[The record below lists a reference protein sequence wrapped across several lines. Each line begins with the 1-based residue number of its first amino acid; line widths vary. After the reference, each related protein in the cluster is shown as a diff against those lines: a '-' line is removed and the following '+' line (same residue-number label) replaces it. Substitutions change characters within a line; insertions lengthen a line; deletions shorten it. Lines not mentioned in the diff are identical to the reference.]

1 MPGVVK
7 TSIDLII
14 FSRERIVEKARIDTP
29 GRPSVSRRSFLGL
42 GVGAAAATA
51 VAACGGTSGSAAGG
65 STAVPS
71 SFSFSTYGDVRFY
84 KQGFQEMQAVT
95 PKFKKVE
102 FVSQEATSG
111 TAQTARL
118 LTGIVGHAYSTIPDV
133 CEVQWSDV
141 ERLAN
146 ANVIADLTDHLKPY
160 TSQVSQAVVEPVTVN
175 DKIMACP
182 WRPNTC
188 LFWYNDKLLK
198 EAGVDGANI
207 TTYDEYLT
215 AAKKFSAHK
224 FSDGKSRYMCNIEPT
239 PTFNTM
245 FLTQQGATLFDKK
258 TQKLLDFRNSDEF
271 TNAFEFQVEQARSK
285 ISISITDYSATWYQA
300 LNQGLVA
307 SILLPN
313 WVDQDLREN
322 APAGK
327 GDWRVAQLP
336 AFGAGGGRKALYGVA
351 VVVAINKPNLNHDL
365 AWAFM
370 QKSFYD
376 KSITPKLY
384 SKWFLEPCWYPVESG
399 TTWNSNLAYY
409 GGQNP
414 GAVDLEIQKGAYQE
428 VGSPSYAQVTAIL
441 STALSKSQQGQ
452 ASVKDAIASAW
463 SQCTQQN
470 IPVAS

>member
-1 MPGVVK
+1 M
-7 TSIDLII
+7 
-14 FSRERIVEKARIDTP
+14 EKARISTAGLP
-29 GRPSVSRRSFLGL
+29 PVSRRSFLGL
-42 GVGAAAATA
+42 GMGAAAATA
-51 VAACGGTSGSAAGG
+51 LAACGTSGSSAGGSG

-71 SFSFSTYGDVRFY
+71 TFSFSTYGDVGFY

-95 PKFKKVE
+95 PKYKKVK
-102 FVSQEATSG
+102 FVSQEATSS

-118 LTGIVGHAYSTIPDV
+118 LTGIVGHAYNTIPDV

-146 ANVIADLTDHLKPY
+146 ANVIVDLTDQLKPY
-160 TSQVSQAVVEPVTVN
+160 TSQISQAVLDPVTVN
-175 DKIMACP
+175 GKIMACP

-198 EAGVDGANI
+198 EAGVDGASI
-207 TTYDEYLT
+207 TTYDEYMT
-215 AAKKFSAHK
+215 AAKKFSSFK
-224 FSDGKSRYMCNIEPT
+224 FSDGKKRYMCNIEPT
-239 PTFNTM
+239 PTFNTL

-258 TQKLLDFRNSDEF
+258 TQKLLDFRKSDEF
-271 TNAFEFQVEQARSK
+271 NNAFEFQVEQARSG

-322 APAGK
+322 APNGK
-327 GDWRVAQLP
+327 GDWRVAELP
-336 AFGAGGGRKALYGVA
+336 AFKAGGGTKALYGVA

-365 AWAFM
+365 AWQFM

-384 SKWFLEPCWYPVESG
+384 SQWYLEPCWYPVEAG
-399 TTWNSNLAYY
+399 TTWNSSLAYY

-428 VGSPSYAQVTAIL
+428 VGSSSYAQVTAIL
-441 STALSKSQQGQ
+441 STALSKAQQGQ
-452 ASVKDAIASAW
+452 SSVSAAISSAW